1 MNISSISSGIFS
13 GKRGFVRQCII
24 IPQPPEEEDPKDED
38 PKEHSDFTGQGKGQG
53 RMLRG

>member
-1 MNISSISSGIFS
+1 MNISSISAGIFS
-13 GKRGFVRQCII
+13 GKEGFVRQCII
-24 IPQPPEEEDPKDED
+24 IPEEEDPKEED